1 MKRASALAEHL
12 ESNGYIRVL
21 LERTSIGQLLVQA
34 RVNGQPMNMILD
46 TGASHTL
53 LHREAAKRI
62 GVERHASSCEATGAG
77 GSSETATASLREF
90 RLDEI
95 SLGPRTVPVI
105 DLGGVNAR
113 LESAGLSPVDGVLGV
128 DVLGE
133 ADAVVEFEHATLFL
147 KLAGAES

>member
-12 ESNGYIRVL
+12 ESNGYVRVL

-34 RVNGQPMNMILD
+34 RVNGQPMTMILD

-62 GVERHASSCEATGAG
+62 GVEGRASSCEATGAG
-77 GSSETATASLREF
+77 GSTETLTASLEEF
-90 RLDEI
+90 GLNEI
-95 SLGPRTVPVI
+95 PLGPKTVPVI
-105 DLGGVNAR
+105 DLGSVNAK
-113 LESAGLSPVDGVLGV
+113 LESAGVSPVDGVVGV

-133 ADAVVEFEHATLFL
+133 ANAVVEFEHATLFL
-147 KLAGAES
+147 KLAGAEG